1 MLSIRLSRV
10 GKRKQPLY
18 RLIVTEKTRD
28 PWGKHLEIL
37 GGYNPRTKAAQLNTE
52 RIQYWIS
59 KGALATPTVHN
70 LLLKEGVTQGD
81 KVRAGKT
88 QPGKKRQAEL
98 DKIKADE
105 EAAKAE
111 AEKPAPVE
119 EAPAEEAPAE
129 VAPEAPAEVAPEVVA
144 APTPEAE
151 TAPEPAPAES
161 ASDEQK

>member
-119 EAPAEEAPAE
+119 EAPAEVATAE
-129 VAPEAPAEVAPEVVA
+129 PEAPAEVAETAPEA
-144 APTPEAE
+144 AAPEAE
-151 TAPEPAPAES
+151 TAPEHAPSES